1 MLHFKRKY
9 DKLETIY
16 HYFRHF
22 GTLSQRIKGEKNMF
36 SRVLSAAIC
45 GIQGLPIFVEADVSE
60 GLPGFSM
67 VGDLSAKVKEA
78 QDRVMTAF
86 RNSGIQLRPK
96 RITVNLSP
104 ADIHKDGSSYDLPV
118 ALAILAAYQL
128 LPMETLKG
136 VLVAGEL
143 GLNGAVK
150 GIKGALPIVQLAK
163 KNGCHTCI
171 LPERN
176 RTEGEMVS
184 DIHIV
189 GVSTLKEVLHYLQKG
204 TIPGKIKKDVY
215 NIEETE
221 IPDFADIHGQ
231 SAVRRAAEI
240 AAGGRHHFLM
250 MGPPGAGKSLL
261 AKCMPGILPS
271 LTMEESLEVSSIYSV
286 AGLLSS
292 QQPLIRNRPFRAPH
306 HTISPSALAGG
317 GRIPR
322 PGEISLA
329 HKGVLFLDELAEF
342 KRETIEIL
350 RQPMEERRV
359 HISRVYGSYVFPADC
374 MIVAATNFCK
384 CGNFPN
390 LEKCI
395 CSEAEI
401 RRYQSR
407 ISRPILDRMDISVEA
422 VRVDYDA
429 LICEKKSEDSKT
441 IRKRVELAGQ
451 IQRERYRDTGYRYNA
466 DLDAAGIKKYCGT
479 GEKEKKVLRDAYEK
493 MDLTARACH
502 KILKVARTI
511 ADMEQK
517 EQIAEEH
524 LYEAIGYRIFEQR
537 QIWR

>member
-1 MLHFKRKY
+1 
-9 DKLETIY
+9 
-16 HYFRHF
+16 
-22 GTLSQRIKGEKNMF
+22 MF

-45 GIQGLPIFVEADVSE
+45 GIQGLPIFVEADVSQ

-221 IPDFADIHGQ
+221 KNAEEICRYLPLKKEKITGSCDILK
-231 SAVRRAAEI
+231 R
-240 AAGGRHHFLM
+240 
-250 MGPPGAGKSLL
+250 
-261 AKCMPGILPS
+261 ILS
-271 LTMEESLEVSSIYSV
+271 
-286 AGLLSS
+286 G
-292 QQPLIRNRPFRAPH
+292 
-306 HTISPSALAGG
+306 
-317 GRIPR
+317 
-322 PGEISLA
+322 
-329 HKGVLFLDELAEF
+329 
-342 KRETIEIL
+342 
-350 RQPMEERRV
+350 
-359 HISRVYGSYVFPADC
+359 
-374 MIVAATNFCK
+374 
-384 CGNFPN
+384 
-390 LEKCI
+390 
-395 CSEAEI
+395 
-401 RRYQSR
+401 
-407 ISRPILDRMDISVEA
+407 
-422 VRVDYDA
+422 DYDEYFIVLNPGDA
-429 LICEKKSEDSKT
+429 VTE
-441 IRKRVELAGQ
+441 Q
-451 IQRERYRDTGYRYNA
+451 MYRFNGR
-466 DLDAAGIKKYCGT
+466 
-479 GEKEKKVLRDAYEK
+479 
-493 MDLTARACH
+493 
-502 KILKVARTI
+502 
-511 ADMEQK
+511 
-517 EQIAEEH
+517 
-524 LYEAIGYRIFEQR
+524 
-537 QIWR
+537 

>member
-1 MLHFKRKY
+1 
-9 DKLETIY
+9 
-16 HYFRHF
+16 
-22 GTLSQRIKGEKNMF
+22 MF

-104 ADIHKDGSSYDLPV
+104 ADIHKDGSGYDLPV

-329 HKGVLFLDELAEF
+329 HKGVLFLDELA
-342 KRETIEIL
+342 
-350 RQPMEERRV
+350 
-359 HISRVYGSYVFPADC
+359 GSYVFPADC

-441 IRKRVELAGQ
+441 IRKRVEMAGQ
-451 IQRERYRDTGYRYNA
+451 LQRERYRDTGYRYNA
-466 DLDAAGIKKYCGT
+466 DLDAAGIKKYCRT

>member
-1 MLHFKRKY
+1 M
-9 DKLETIY
+9 
-16 HYFRHF
+16 
-22 GTLSQRIKGEKNMF
+22 
-36 SRVLSAAIC
+36 
-45 GIQGLPIFVEADVSE
+45 
-60 GLPGFSM
+60 
-67 VGDLSAKVKEA
+67 
-78 QDRVMTAF
+78 
-86 RNSGIQLRPK
+86 
-96 RITVNLSP
+96 
-104 ADIHKDGSSYDLPV
+104 
-118 ALAILAAYQL
+118 
-128 LPMETLKG
+128 
-136 VLVAGEL
+136 AGEL

-150 GIKGALPIVQLAK
+150 GSKGRCPLFSWQ

-189 GVSTLKEVLHYLQKG
+189 GEAPKRSIALSSERHN
-204 TIPGKIKKDVY
+204 PGKIKKDVY

-286 AGLLSS
+286 AGFLSS

-322 PGEISLA
+322 PGEISIG

-359 HISRVYGSYVFPADC
+359 HISRVYGSCVSGRSDDRC
-374 MIVAATNFCK
+374 SHQFCK

-395 CSEAEI
+395 RRGGDMPLSEPD
-401 RRYQSR
+401 Q
-407 ISRPILDRMDISVEA
+407 PPDP
-422 VRVDYDA
+422 
-429 LICEKKSEDSKT
+429 
-441 IRKRVELAGQ
+441 
-451 IQRERYRDTGYRYNA
+451 
-466 DLDAAGIKKYCGT
+466 
-479 GEKEKKVLRDAYEK
+479 
-493 MDLTARACH
+493 
-502 KILKVARTI
+502 
-511 ADMEQK
+511 
-517 EQIAEEH
+517 
-524 LYEAIGYRIFEQR
+524 
-537 QIWR
+537 

>member
-1 MLHFKRKY
+1 M
-9 DKLETIY
+9 
-16 HYFRHF
+16 
-22 GTLSQRIKGEKNMF
+22 
-36 SRVLSAAIC
+36 
-45 GIQGLPIFVEADVSE
+45 
-60 GLPGFSM
+60 
-67 VGDLSAKVKEA
+67 
-78 QDRVMTAF
+78 
-86 RNSGIQLRPK
+86 
-96 RITVNLSP
+96 
-104 ADIHKDGSSYDLPV
+104 
-118 ALAILAAYQL
+118 
-128 LPMETLKG
+128 
-136 VLVAGEL
+136 
-143 GLNGAVK
+143 
-150 GIKGALPIVQLAK
+150 
-163 KNGCHTCI
+163 
-171 LPERN
+171 
-176 RTEGEMVS
+176 
-184 DIHIV
+184 
-189 GVSTLKEVLHYLQKG
+189 
-204 TIPGKIKKDVY
+204 
-215 NIEETE
+215 
-221 IPDFADIHGQ
+221 
-231 SAVRRAAEI
+231 
-240 AAGGRHHFLM
+240 
-250 MGPPGAGKSLL
+250 
-261 AKCMPGILPS
+261 
-271 LTMEESLEVSSIYSV
+271 

-466 DLDAAGIKKYCGT
+466 DLDAAGIKKYCRT

-517 EQIAEEH
+517 VQIAEEH

>member
-1 MLHFKRKY
+1 
-9 DKLETIY
+9 
-16 HYFRHF
+16 
-22 GTLSQRIKGEKNMF
+22 MF

-250 MGPPGAGKSLL
+250 MGTARSREIAACKMYDGYSAVPDNGRESGSIFHLQCGRFTVQSTAADQKPSIPCTAPYHIAFCPG
-261 AKCMPGILPS
+261 
-271 LTMEESLEVSSIYSV
+271 
-286 AGLLSS
+286 
-292 QQPLIRNRPFRAPH
+292 RR
-306 HTISPSALAGG
+306 
-317 GRIPR
+317 
-322 PGEISLA
+322 
-329 HKGVLFLDELAEF
+329 
-342 KRETIEIL
+342 
-350 RQPMEERRV
+350 RQ
-359 HISRVYGSYVFPADC
+359 
-374 MIVAATNFCK
+374 
-384 CGNFPN
+384 
-390 LEKCI
+390 
-395 CSEAEI
+395 
-401 RRYQSR
+401 
-407 ISRPILDRMDISVEA
+407 
-422 VRVDYDA
+422 
-429 LICEKKSEDSKT
+429 DS
-441 IRKRVELAGQ
+441 
-451 IQRERYRDTGYRYNA
+451 
-466 DLDAAGIKKYCGT
+466 AAG
-479 GEKEKKVLRDAYEK
+479 RDQSC
-493 MDLTARACH
+493 T
-502 KILKVARTI
+502 
-511 ADMEQK
+511 
-517 EQIAEEH
+517 
-524 LYEAIGYRIFEQR
+524 
-537 QIWR
+537 

>member
-1 MLHFKRKY
+1 
-9 DKLETIY
+9 
-16 HYFRHF
+16 
-22 GTLSQRIKGEKNMF
+22 
-36 SRVLSAAIC
+36 
-45 GIQGLPIFVEADVSE
+45 
-60 GLPGFSM
+60 
-67 VGDLSAKVKEA
+67 
-78 QDRVMTAF
+78 MT
-86 RNSGIQLRPK
+86 Q
-96 RITVNLSP
+96 
-104 ADIHKDGSSYDLPV
+104 
-118 ALAILAAYQL
+118 
-128 LPMETLKG
+128 
-136 VLVAGEL
+136 
-143 GLNGAVK
+143 
-150 GIKGALPIVQLAK
+150 
-163 KNGCHTCI
+163 
-171 LPERN
+171 
-176 RTEGEMVS
+176 
-184 DIHIV
+184 
-189 GVSTLKEVLHYLQKG
+189 
-204 TIPGKIKKDVY
+204 
-215 NIEETE
+215 
-221 IPDFADIHGQ
+221 
-231 SAVRRAAEI
+231 
-240 AAGGRHHFLM
+240 
-250 MGPPGAGKSLL
+250 AGKSLL

-390 LEKCI
+390 FEKCI

-466 DLDAAGIKKYCGT
+466 DLDAAGIKKYCRT

>member
-231 SAVRRAAEI
+231 SEESRRDCGRRKTSFSNDGTARSREI
-240 AAGGRHHFLM
+240 AACKMHAGYSAVTDNGRESGSIFHLQCGRFTVQSTAVDQKPSIPCTAPYHIAFC
-250 MGPPGAGKSLL
+250 PG
-261 AKCMPGILPS
+261 
-271 LTMEESLEVSSIYSV
+271 
-286 AGLLSS
+286 
-292 QQPLIRNRPFRAPH
+292 RR
-306 HTISPSALAGG
+306 
-317 GRIPR
+317 
-322 PGEISLA
+322 
-329 HKGVLFLDELAEF
+329 
-342 KRETIEIL
+342 
-350 RQPMEERRV
+350 RQ
-359 HISRVYGSYVFPADC
+359 
-374 MIVAATNFCK
+374 
-384 CGNFPN
+384 
-390 LEKCI
+390 
-395 CSEAEI
+395 
-401 RRYQSR
+401 
-407 ISRPILDRMDISVEA
+407 
-422 VRVDYDA
+422 
-429 LICEKKSEDSKT
+429 DS
-441 IRKRVELAGQ
+441 
-451 IQRERYRDTGYRYNA
+451 
-466 DLDAAGIKKYCGT
+466 AAG
-479 GEKEKKVLRDAYEK
+479 RDQSC
-493 MDLTARACH
+493 T
-502 KILKVARTI
+502 
-511 ADMEQK
+511 
-517 EQIAEEH
+517 
-524 LYEAIGYRIFEQR
+524 
-537 QIWR
+537 

>member
-1 MLHFKRKY
+1 
-9 DKLETIY
+9 
-16 HYFRHF
+16 
-22 GTLSQRIKGEKNMF
+22 MF

-271 LTMEESLEVSSIYSV
+271 L
-286 AGLLSS
+286 
-292 QQPLIRNRPFRAPH
+292 
-306 HTISPSALAGG
+306 AGG

-466 DLDAAGIKKYCGT
+466 DLDAAGIKKYCRT

-517 EQIAEEH
+517 VQIAEEH

>member
-1 MLHFKRKY
+1 
-9 DKLETIY
+9 
-16 HYFRHF
+16 
-22 GTLSQRIKGEKNMF
+22 MF

-221 IPDFADIHGQ
+221 MPDFADIHGQ

-329 HKGVLFLDELAEF
+329 HKGVLFPC
-342 KRETIEIL
+342 ETL
-350 RQPMEERRV
+350 CTT
-359 HISRVYGSYVFPADC
+359 F
-374 MIVAATNFCK
+374 
-384 CGNFPN
+384 
-390 LEKCI
+390 
-395 CSEAEI
+395 
-401 RRYQSR
+401 
-407 ISRPILDRMDISVEA
+407 
-422 VRVDYDA
+422 
-429 LICEKKSEDSKT
+429 
-441 IRKRVELAGQ
+441 
-451 IQRERYRDTGYRYNA
+451 
-466 DLDAAGIKKYCGT
+466 
-479 GEKEKKVLRDAYEK
+479 
-493 MDLTARACH
+493 
-502 KILKVARTI
+502 
-511 ADMEQK
+511 
-517 EQIAEEH
+517 
-524 LYEAIGYRIFEQR
+524 
-537 QIWR
+537 

>member
-1 MLHFKRKY
+1 
-9 DKLETIY
+9 
-16 HYFRHF
+16 
-22 GTLSQRIKGEKNMF
+22 MF

-215 NIEETE
+215 NLSL
-221 IPDFADIHGQ
+221 IH
-231 SAVRRAAEI
+231 I
-240 AAGGRHHFLM
+240 
-250 MGPPGAGKSLL
+250 
-261 AKCMPGILPS
+261 
-271 LTMEESLEVSSIYSV
+271 
-286 AGLLSS
+286 
-292 QQPLIRNRPFRAPH
+292 
-306 HTISPSALAGG
+306 
-317 GRIPR
+317 
-322 PGEISLA
+322 
-329 HKGVLFLDELAEF
+329 
-342 KRETIEIL
+342 
-350 RQPMEERRV
+350 
-359 HISRVYGSYVFPADC
+359 
-374 MIVAATNFCK
+374 
-384 CGNFPN
+384 
-390 LEKCI
+390 
-395 CSEAEI
+395 
-401 RRYQSR
+401 
-407 ISRPILDRMDISVEA
+407 
-422 VRVDYDA
+422 
-429 LICEKKSEDSKT
+429 
-441 IRKRVELAGQ
+441 
-451 IQRERYRDTGYRYNA
+451 
-466 DLDAAGIKKYCGT
+466 
-479 GEKEKKVLRDAYEK
+479 
-493 MDLTARACH
+493 
-502 KILKVARTI
+502 
-511 ADMEQK
+511 
-517 EQIAEEH
+517 
-524 LYEAIGYRIFEQR
+524 
-537 QIWR
+537 

>member
-1 MLHFKRKY
+1 
-9 DKLETIY
+9 
-16 HYFRHF
+16 
-22 GTLSQRIKGEKNMF
+22 MF

-104 ADIHKDGSSYDLPV
+104 ADIHKDGSGYDLPV

-240 AAGGRHHFLM
+240 AAGREIAACKMYAGYSAVPDNGRESGSIFHLQCGRFTVQSTAADQKPSIPCTAPYHIAFC
-250 MGPPGAGKSLL
+250 PG
-261 AKCMPGILPS
+261 
-271 LTMEESLEVSSIYSV
+271 
-286 AGLLSS
+286 
-292 QQPLIRNRPFRAPH
+292 RR
-306 HTISPSALAGG
+306 
-317 GRIPR
+317 
-322 PGEISLA
+322 
-329 HKGVLFLDELAEF
+329 
-342 KRETIEIL
+342 
-350 RQPMEERRV
+350 RQ
-359 HISRVYGSYVFPADC
+359 
-374 MIVAATNFCK
+374 
-384 CGNFPN
+384 
-390 LEKCI
+390 
-395 CSEAEI
+395 
-401 RRYQSR
+401 
-407 ISRPILDRMDISVEA
+407 
-422 VRVDYDA
+422 
-429 LICEKKSEDSKT
+429 DS
-441 IRKRVELAGQ
+441 
-451 IQRERYRDTGYRYNA
+451 
-466 DLDAAGIKKYCGT
+466 AAG
-479 GEKEKKVLRDAYEK
+479 RDQSC
-493 MDLTARACH
+493 T
-502 KILKVARTI
+502 
-511 ADMEQK
+511 
-517 EQIAEEH
+517 
-524 LYEAIGYRIFEQR
+524 
-537 QIWR
+537 

>member
-1 MLHFKRKY
+1 M
-9 DKLETIY
+9 I
-16 HYFRHF
+16 
-22 GTLSQRIKGEKNMF
+22 
-36 SRVLSAAIC
+36 
-45 GIQGLPIFVEADVSE
+45 
-60 GLPGFSM
+60 
-67 VGDLSAKVKEA
+67 
-78 QDRVMTAF
+78 
-86 RNSGIQLRPK
+86 
-96 RITVNLSP
+96 
-104 ADIHKDGSSYDLPV
+104 GS
-118 ALAILAAYQL
+118 
-128 LPMETLKG
+128 
-136 VLVAGEL
+136 
-143 GLNGAVK
+143 
-150 GIKGALPIVQLAK
+150 
-163 KNGCHTCI
+163 
-171 LPERN
+171 
-176 RTEGEMVS
+176 
-184 DIHIV
+184 
-189 GVSTLKEVLHYLQKG
+189 
-204 TIPGKIKKDVY
+204 
-215 NIEETE
+215 
-221 IPDFADIHGQ
+221 
-231 SAVRRAAEI
+231 
-240 AAGGRHHFLM
+240 
-250 MGPPGAGKSLL
+250 PGAGKTMI
-261 AKCMPGILPS
+261 ARRMPSILPE
-271 LTMEESLEVSSIYSV
+271 LTLEESLKISKVYS
-286 AGLLSS
+286 ACGLLAGKEG
-292 QQPLIRNRPFRAPH
+292 LMTERPFRSPH
-306 HTISPSALAGG
+306 HTVSANALTGG
-317 GRIPR
+317 GRKVR

-466 DLDAAGIKKYCGT
+466 DLDAAGIKKYCRT
-479 GEKEKKVLRDAYEK
+479 GEKEKKVLRDVYEK

>member
-1 MLHFKRKY
+1 
-9 DKLETIY
+9 
-16 HYFRHF
+16 
-22 GTLSQRIKGEKNMF
+22 
-36 SRVLSAAIC
+36 
-45 GIQGLPIFVEADVSE
+45 
-60 GLPGFSM
+60 
-67 VGDLSAKVKEA
+67 
-78 QDRVMTAF
+78 
-86 RNSGIQLRPK
+86 
-96 RITVNLSP
+96 
-104 ADIHKDGSSYDLPV
+104 
-118 ALAILAAYQL
+118 
-128 LPMETLKG
+128 
-136 VLVAGEL
+136 
-143 GLNGAVK
+143 
-150 GIKGALPIVQLAK
+150 
-163 KNGCHTCI
+163 
-171 LPERN
+171 
-176 RTEGEMVS
+176 MVS

-221 IPDFADIHGQ
+221 MPDFADIHGQ

-292 QQPLIRNRPFRAPH
+292 QQPLIRKRPFR
-306 HTISPSALAGG
+306 
-317 GRIPR
+317 
-322 PGEISLA
+322 A
-329 HKGVLFLDELAEF
+329 HKGVLILDELAEF

-466 DLDAAGIKKYCGT
+466 DLDAAGIKKYCRT

>member
-1 MLHFKRKY
+1 
-9 DKLETIY
+9 
-16 HYFRHF
+16 
-22 GTLSQRIKGEKNMF
+22 MF

-329 HKGVLFLDELAEF
+329 TGGILFLDELPEF
-342 KRETIEIL
+342 SKNALEVL
-350 RQPMEERRV
+350 RQPMEEGRV
-359 HISRVYGSYVFPADC
+359 VISRTDGTYEFPAEFQL
-374 MIVAATNFCK
+374 VAAMNPCK
-384 CGNFPN
+384 CGYYPDRS
-390 LEKCI
+390 KCH
-395 CSEAEI
+395 CLPGEVAK
-401 RRYQSR
+401 YVKR
-407 ISRPILDRMDISVEA
+407 ISRPLLDRIDICVE
-422 VRVDYDA
+422 
-429 LICEKKSEDSKT
+429 IP
-441 IRKRVELAGQ
+441 RVE
-451 IQRERYRDTGYRYNA
+451 YRD
-466 DLDAAGIKKYCGT
+466 
-479 GEKEKKVLRDAYEK
+479 
-493 MDLTARACH
+493 LTSEEWE
-502 KILKVARTI
+502 ILS
-511 ADMEQK
+511 
-517 EQIAEEH
+517 
-524 LYEAIGYRIFEQR
+524 
-537 QIWR
+537 

>member
-1 MLHFKRKY
+1 
-9 DKLETIY
+9 
-16 HYFRHF
+16 
-22 GTLSQRIKGEKNMF
+22 MF

-104 ADIHKDGSSYDLPV
+104 ADIHKDGSSYDLPI

-292 QQPLIRNRPFRAPH
+292 QQPLIRKRPFRAPH
-306 HTISPSALAGG
+306 HTISASALAGG

-329 HKGVLFLDELAEF
+329 HKGVLFPC
-342 KRETIEIL
+342 ETTS
-350 RQPMEERRV
+350 
-359 HISRVYGSYVFPADC
+359 IS
-374 MIVAATNFCK
+374 
-384 CGNFPN
+384 CGWYFEP
-390 LEKCI
+390 
-395 CSEAEI
+395 
-401 RRYQSR
+401 
-407 ISRPILDRMDISVEA
+407 
-422 VRVDYDA
+422 
-429 LICEKKSEDSKT
+429 
-441 IRKRVELAGQ
+441 
-451 IQRERYRDTGYRYNA
+451 
-466 DLDAAGIKKYCGT
+466 
-479 GEKEKKVLRDAYEK
+479 
-493 MDLTARACH
+493 H
-502 KILKVARTI
+502 KVA
-511 ADMEQK
+511 
-517 EQIAEEH
+517 
-524 LYEAIGYRIFEQR
+524 
-537 QIWR
+537 